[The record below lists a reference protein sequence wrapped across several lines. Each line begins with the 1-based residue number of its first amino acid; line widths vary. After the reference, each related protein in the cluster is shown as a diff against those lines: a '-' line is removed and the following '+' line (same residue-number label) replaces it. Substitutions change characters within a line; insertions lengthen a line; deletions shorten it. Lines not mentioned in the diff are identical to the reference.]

1 MVHPK
6 VLENVG
12 INSNKYQGYAFGMGL
27 DRLLMLKYNVP
38 DVRMLYTGDLRF
50 VNQF

>member
-1 MVHPK
+1 MVHPS
-6 VLENVG
+6 VLRGVG
-12 INSNKYQGYAFGMGL
+12 IDPNKWQGFAFGAGIE
-27 DRLLMLKYNVP
+27 RLAMLKYGIP